1 MTVTASHLAGRTD
14 RGHADDVQVVAERL
28 GHGELAG
35 RLAEHVVAGALVRKS
50 VDDPVPFPVWWRV
63 TDALR
68 SAVLDAPAT
77 AAAEVAAAMTSLEA
91 AVEGLGHA
99 PARASVTGLEDA
111 RSVHRARVLVARL
124 VFSTSATSPTL
135 LHVRLARLRRALLAA
150 AEAGQQVPPEAVG
163 PPDRAVV
170 GAVRA
175 PGPAAAVVGRPPS
188 ARSPGAES

>member
-1 MTVTASHLAGRTD
+1 MTVSTSHPAEHIVDG
-14 RGHADDVQVVAERL
+14 QVVDTAPGQDL

-68 SAVLDAPAT
+68 SAVLDAPAA
-77 AAAEVAAAMTSLEA
+77 AAAEVAAAMTALEA

-99 PARASVTGLEDA
+99 PAGAPVTGLEDA

-150 AEAGQQVPPEAVG
+150 A
-163 PPDRAVV
+163 
-170 GAVRA
+170 
-175 PGPAAAVVGRPPS
+175 
-188 ARSPGAES
+188 

>member
-1 MTVTASHLAGRTD
+1 MSVTASHS
-14 RGHADDVQVVAERL
+14 AERIVDGEAVDVKQLEQL

-68 SAVLDAPAT
+68 SAVLDAPA
-77 AAAEVAAAMTSLEA
+77 AAAEEVSAAMTSLEA
-91 AVEGLGHA
+91 AVEGLGRA
-99 PARASVTGLEDA
+99 PEGTPVTGLEDA

-124 VFSTSATSPTL
+124 VFSTTATSPTL

-150 AEAGQQVPPEAVG
+150 A
-163 PPDRAVV
+163 
-170 GAVRA
+170 
-175 PGPAAAVVGRPPS
+175 
-188 ARSPGAES
+188 

>member
-1 MTVTASHLAGRTD
+1 MTATATP
-14 RGHADDVQVVAERL
+14 HAESIVDGQVVDVQQLERL

-68 SAVLDAPAT
+68 SAVLEAPA
-77 AAAEVAAAMTSLEA
+77 AAATEVAAAMTALEA
-91 AVEGLGHA
+91 VVDGLGHA
-99 PARASVTGLEDA
+99 GSAGPVTGLEDA

-124 VFSTSATSPTL
+124 VFSTAATSPTL

-150 AEAGQQVPPEAVG
+150 A
-163 PPDRAVV
+163 
-170 GAVRA
+170 
-175 PGPAAAVVGRPPS
+175 
-188 ARSPGAES
+188 

>member
-1 MTVTASHLAGRTD
+1 MSVTASHS
-14 RGHADDVQVVAERL
+14 AERIVDGEVVDVKQLEQL

-68 SAVLDAPAT
+68 SAVLDAPA
-77 AAAEVAAAMTSLEA
+77 AAAEEVAAAMTSLEA
-91 AVEGLGHA
+91 AVEGLGRT
-99 PARASVTGLEDA
+99 PEGTPVTGLEDA

-124 VFSTSATSPTL
+124 VFSTAATSPTL

-150 AEAGQQVPPEAVG
+150 A
-163 PPDRAVV
+163 
-170 GAVRA
+170 
-175 PGPAAAVVGRPPS
+175 
-188 ARSPGAES
+188 

>member
-1 MTVTASHLAGRTD
+1 MSVTASHS
-14 RGHADDVQVVAERL
+14 AERIVDGEVVDVKQLEQL

-68 SAVLDAPAT
+68 SAVLDAPA
-77 AAAEVAAAMTSLEA
+77 AAAEEVAAAMTSLEA
-91 AVEGLGHA
+91 AVEGLGRA
-99 PARASVTGLEDA
+99 PEGTPVIGVEDA

-124 VFSTSATSPTL
+124 VFSTTATSPTL

-150 AEAGQQVPPEAVG
+150 A
-163 PPDRAVV
+163 
-170 GAVRA
+170 
-175 PGPAAAVVGRPPS
+175 
-188 ARSPGAES
+188 

>member
-1 MTVTASHLAGRTD
+1 MSVTASHSSERIVDGEVV
-14 RGHADDVQVVAERL
+14 DVKQLEQL

-68 SAVLDAPAT
+68 SAVQDAPAA

-99 PARASVTGLEDA
+99 PAGPWVTGLEDE

-124 VFSTSATSPTL
+124 VFSTAATSPTL

-150 AEAGQQVPPEAVG
+150 A
-163 PPDRAVV
+163 
-170 GAVRA
+170 
-175 PGPAAAVVGRPPS
+175 
-188 ARSPGAES
+188 

>member
-1 MTVTASHLAGRTD
+1 MSVTASHSSERIVDGEVV
-14 RGHADDVQVVAERL
+14 DVKQLEQL

-68 SAVLDAPAT
+68 SAVQDAPA
-77 AAAEVAAAMTSLEA
+77 AAAEEVAAAMTSLEA
-91 AVEGLGHA
+91 AVEGLGRT
-99 PARASVTGLEDA
+99 PEGTPVTGLEDS

-124 VFSTSATSPTL
+124 VFSTTATSPTL

-150 AEAGQQVPPEAVG
+150 A
-163 PPDRAVV
+163 
-170 GAVRA
+170 
-175 PGPAAAVVGRPPS
+175 
-188 ARSPGAES
+188 

>member
-1 MTVTASHLAGRTD
+1 MTVTASHR
-14 RGHADDVQVVAERL
+14 AESIVDGQL
-28 GHGELAG
+28 VDTAPEQEIGNGELAG

-68 SAVLDAPAT
+68 SAVLDAPAA

-99 PARASVTGLEDA
+99 HPGPSVTGLEDA

-124 VFSTSATSPTL
+124 VFSTAATSPTL

-150 AEAGQQVPPEAVG
+150 A
-163 PPDRAVV
+163 
-170 GAVRA
+170 
-175 PGPAAAVVGRPPS
+175 
-188 ARSPGAES
+188 